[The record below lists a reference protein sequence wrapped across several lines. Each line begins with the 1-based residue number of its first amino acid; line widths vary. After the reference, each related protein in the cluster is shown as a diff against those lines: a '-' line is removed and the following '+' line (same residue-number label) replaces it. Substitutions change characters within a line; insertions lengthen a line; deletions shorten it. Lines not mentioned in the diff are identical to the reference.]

1 MLLIFLVIWLTFSH
15 VRKIEEYAWHGA
27 KHVPETR
34 YKIIF
39 EPLCS
44 GGRGTFATCW
54 KSSLVVTTLASTF
67 FRERVE
73 QVANHIH
80 PASPVSL

>member
-44 GGRGTFATCW
+44 GGRYFCNLLE
-54 KSSLVVTTLASTF
+54 KFSCRHHLS
-67 FRERVE
+67 
-73 QVANHIH
+73 
-80 PASPVSL
+80 